1 MTAVTTSGPQVTIP
15 WCTMKAGLRSP
26 TGGGEVDA
34 ELARQHEVTR
44 LREAGD
50 LRRDEQGRL
59 VRDRP

>member
-15 WCTMKAGLRSP
+15 WCTMKAVALAH
-26 TGGGEVDA
+26 GGGEVDA

-59 VRDRP
+59 ARDRP